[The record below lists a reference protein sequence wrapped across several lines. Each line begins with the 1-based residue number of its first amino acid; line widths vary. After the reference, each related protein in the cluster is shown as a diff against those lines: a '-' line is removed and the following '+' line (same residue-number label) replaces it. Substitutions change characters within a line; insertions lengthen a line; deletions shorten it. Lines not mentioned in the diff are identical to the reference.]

1 MSENFEPSHPTN
13 MSEKSAIIS
22 ENEEEF
28 AEKNVP
34 SAEGAYVEDNKENK
48 SNGGMYLSS
57 LGSIAKEN
65 PSTSGRVSS
74 GYASRRTVGGT
85 ASNNLNN
92 QAHNSAKS
100 SRTPRARR
108 MSLSLVR
115 VDAWSVAKV
124 TFLLS
129 VAGGIIQVIAAGLVW
144 LFLNMVGV
152 FDQVTQIVSSTGLDS
167 NGFNLADV
175 FSLPTVLSA
184 VTIFS
189 IVEIVIVTI
198 LSAIIALL
206 YNVVGSLV
214 GGIHIT
220 LGDD

>member
-1 MSENFEPSHPTN
+1 MSEDFETSNSKVNGESNTN
-13 MSEKSAIIS
+13 S
-22 ENEEEF
+22 
-28 AEKNVP
+28 P
-34 SAEGAYVEDNKENK
+34 
-48 SNGGMYLSS
+48 
-57 LGSIAKEN
+57 
-65 PSTSGRVSS
+65 
-74 GYASRRTVGGT
+74 RTIGGT
-85 ASNNLNN
+85 ASFESNGC
-92 QAHNSAKS
+92 AKRKTS
-100 SRTPRARR
+100 QPRARR

-175 FSLPTVLSA
+175 FSLPTILSA
-184 VTIFS
+184 VTILS
-189 IVEIVIVTI
+189 VVEIVILTL
-198 LSAIIALL
+198 LSAIGALL

-214 GGIHIT
+214 GGIHLT

>member
-1 MSENFEPSHPTN
+1 MSEDFEPSQNPTN
-13 MSEKSAIIS
+13 I
-22 ENEEEF
+22 NEE
-28 AEKNVP
+28 
-34 SAEGAYVEDNKENK
+34 SSYTIREDNNYNEEF
-48 SNGGMYLSS
+48 GDSS
-57 LGSIAKEN
+57 LGRAVRKSQF
-65 PSTSGRVSS
+65 TLGGSS
-74 GYASRRTVGGT
+74 SSSSSRRTIGGM
-85 ASNNLNN
+85 ASSTS
-92 QAHNSAKS
+92 SASQLHS
-100 SRTPRARR
+100 SKAGHTPRARR

-144 LFLNMVGV
+144 LFLNMIGV

-189 IVEIVIVTI
+189 IVEIVIITI

-214 GGIHIT
+214 GGIHVT

>member
-1 MSENFEPSHPTN
+1 MSEDFEPSKNPTN
-13 MSEKSAIIS
+13 I
-22 ENEEEF
+22 NEE
-28 AEKNVP
+28 
-34 SAEGAYVEDNKENK
+34 SSYTIREDNN
-48 SNGGMYLSS
+48 SNEEFGDSS
-57 LGSIAKEN
+57 LGRAVRKSQF
-65 PSTSGRVSS
+65 TLGGSS
-74 GYASRRTVGGT
+74 SSSSSRRTIGGM
-85 ASNNLNN
+85 ASSTS
-92 QAHNSAKS
+92 SASQLHS
-100 SRTPRARR
+100 SKAGHTPRARR
-108 MSLSLVR
+108 MRLSLVR

-144 LFLNMVGV
+144 LFLNMIGV

-189 IVEIVIVTI
+189 IVEIVIITI

-214 GGIHIT
+214 GGIHVT

>member
-1 MSENFEPSHPTN
+1 MSENFEPSQNPMN
-13 MSEKSAIIS
+13 M
-22 ENEEEF
+22 NEESARFLSNDTELS
-28 AEKNVP
+28 AEKMVP
-34 SAEGAYVEDNKENK
+34 SKEVNY
-48 SNGGMYLSS
+48 SSEENNFDEISGNSS
-57 LGSIAKEN
+57 LGNIVKNS
-65 PSTSGRVSS
+65 SSSGRVSGS
-74 GYASRRTVGGT
+74 SNTYRRTIGGA
-85 ASNNLNN
+85 ASSISN
-92 QAHNSAKS
+92 KS
-100 SRTPRARR
+100 NATKSGRVPRARR

-144 LFLNMVGV
+144 LFLNMIGV

-175 FSLPTVLSA
+175 FSLPTVLST

-189 IVEIVIVTI
+189 IVEIIIITV

-206 YNVVGSLV
+206 YNVVGLLV

-220 LGDD
+220 LGDDW

>member
-1 MSENFEPSHPTN
+1 MSEDFEPSQNPTN
-13 MSEKSAIIS
+13 I
-22 ENEEEF
+22 NEE
-28 AEKNVP
+28 
-34 SAEGAYVEDNKENK
+34 SSYTIREDNNYNEEF
-48 SNGGMYLSS
+48 GDSS
-57 LGSIAKEN
+57 LGRAVRKSQF
-65 PSTSGRVSS
+65 TLGGSS
-74 GYASRRTVGGT
+74 SSSSSRRTIGGM
-85 ASNNLNN
+85 ASSTS
-92 QAHNSAKS
+92 SASQLHS
-100 SRTPRARR
+100 SKAGHTPRARR

-144 LFLNMVGV
+144 LFLNMIGV

-189 IVEIVIVTI
+189 IVEIVIITI

-214 GGIHIT
+214 GGIHVT
-220 LGDD
+220 LGDDW

>member
-1 MSENFEPSHPTN
+1 MSEDFEPSQNPTN
-13 MSEKSAIIS
+13 I
-22 ENEEEF
+22 NEESSYTIRGDNNSNEEF
-28 AEKNVP
+28 
-34 SAEGAYVEDNKENK
+34 GD
-48 SNGGMYLSS
+48 SS
-57 LGSIAKEN
+57 LGSAVRKSQFTLGGSN
-65 PSTSGRVSS
+65 SS
-74 GYASRRTVGGT
+74 SSSSRRTIGGM
-85 ASNNLNN
+85 ASSSSSAN
-92 QAHNSAKS
+92 QLHS
-100 SRTPRARR
+100 SKAGHTPRARR

-144 LFLNMVGV
+144 LFLNMIGV

-189 IVEIVIVTI
+189 IVEIVIITI

-214 GGIHIT
+214 GGIHVT

>member
-1 MSENFEPSHPTN
+1 MSEDFETSNRKVNGESNTN
-13 MSEKSAIIS
+13 S
-22 ENEEEF
+22 
-28 AEKNVP
+28 P
-34 SAEGAYVEDNKENK
+34 
-48 SNGGMYLSS
+48 
-57 LGSIAKEN
+57 
-65 PSTSGRVSS
+65 
-74 GYASRRTVGGT
+74 RTIGGT
-85 ASNNLNN
+85 ASFESNGY
-92 QAHNSAKS
+92 AKRKTS
-100 SRTPRARR
+100 QPRARR

-152 FDQVTQIVSSTGLDS
+152 FDQVTQIVSSTGLNS

-175 FSLPTVLSA
+175 FSLPTILSA
-184 VTIFS
+184 VTILS
-189 IVEIVIVTI
+189 VVEIVILTL
-198 LSAIIALL
+198 LSAIGALL

-214 GGIHIT
+214 GGIHLT

>member
-1 MSENFEPSHPTN
+1 M
-13 MSEKSAIIS
+13 
-22 ENEEEF
+22 
-28 AEKNVP
+28 
-34 SAEGAYVEDNKENK
+34 
-48 SNGGMYLSS
+48 
-57 LGSIAKEN
+57 AKEN

-74 GYASRRTVGGT
+74 SYASRRTVGGT

>member
-1 MSENFEPSHPTN
+1 MSEDFETSNSKVNGEPNTN
-13 MSEKSAIIS
+13 S
-22 ENEEEF
+22 
-28 AEKNVP
+28 P
-34 SAEGAYVEDNKENK
+34 
-48 SNGGMYLSS
+48 
-57 LGSIAKEN
+57 
-65 PSTSGRVSS
+65 
-74 GYASRRTVGGT
+74 RTIGGT
-85 ASNNLNN
+85 ASFESNGYTKRKTS
-92 QAHNSAKS
+92 Q
-100 SRTPRARR
+100 PRARR

-152 FDQVTQIVSSTGLDS
+152 FDQVTQIVSSTGLNS

-175 FSLPTVLSA
+175 FSLTTILSA
-184 VTIFS
+184 VTILS
-189 IVEIVIVTI
+189 VVEIVILTL
-198 LSAIIALL
+198 LSAIGALL

-214 GGIHIT
+214 GGIHLT

>member
-1 MSENFEPSHPTN
+1 MSEDFEPSQNPTN
-13 MSEKSAIIS
+13 I
-22 ENEEEF
+22 NEE
-28 AEKNVP
+28 
-34 SAEGAYVEDNKENK
+34 SSYTIREDNN
-48 SNGGMYLSS
+48 SNEEFGDSS
-57 LGSIAKEN
+57 LG
-65 PSTSGRVSS
+65 RVVRKSQFTLGGSNSS
-74 GYASRRTVGGT
+74 SSSSRRTIGGM
-85 ASNNLNN
+85 ASSTS
-92 QAHNSAKS
+92 SASQLHS
-100 SRTPRARR
+100 SKAGHTPRARR

-144 LFLNMVGV
+144 LFLNMIGV

-189 IVEIVIVTI
+189 IVEIVIITI

-214 GGIHIT
+214 GGIHVT

>member
-1 MSENFEPSHPTN
+1 MSEDF
-13 MSEKSAIIS
+13 EKSNS
-22 ENEEEF
+22 
-28 AEKNVP
+28 KV
-34 SAEGAYVEDNKENK
+34 
-48 SNGGMYLSS
+48 NGEPNTNS
-57 LGSIAKEN
+57 
-65 PSTSGRVSS
+65 P
-74 GYASRRTVGGT
+74 RTIGGT
-85 ASNNLNN
+85 ARFESNGYTKRKTS
-92 QAHNSAKS
+92 Q
-100 SRTPRARR
+100 PRARR

-152 FDQVTQIVSSTGLDS
+152 FDQVTQIVSSTGLNS

-175 FSLPTVLSA
+175 FSLPTILSA
-184 VTIFS
+184 VTILS
-189 IVEIVIVTI
+189 VVEIVILTL
-198 LSAIIALL
+198 LSAIGALL

-214 GGIHIT
+214 GGIHLT

>member
-1 MSENFEPSHPTN
+1 MSEDFETSNSKVNGEPNTN
-13 MSEKSAIIS
+13 SPRTIGGTSSFE
-22 ENEEEF
+22 
-28 AEKNVP
+28 
-34 SAEGAYVEDNKENK
+34 
-48 SNGGMYLSS
+48 SNGYT
-57 LGSIAKEN
+57 KRK
-65 PSTSGRVSS
+65 TS
-74 GYASRRTVGGT
+74 
-85 ASNNLNN
+85 
-92 QAHNSAKS
+92 Q
-100 SRTPRARR
+100 PRARR

-152 FDQVTQIVSSTGLDS
+152 FDQVTQIVSSTGLNS

-175 FSLPTVLSA
+175 FSLPTILSA
-184 VTIFS
+184 VTILS
-189 IVEIVIVTI
+189 VVEIVILTL
-198 LSAIIALL
+198 LSAIGALL

-214 GGIHIT
+214 GGIHLT

>member
-1 MSENFEPSHPTN
+1 MSEDFEPSKNPTN
-13 MSEKSAIIS
+13 I
-22 ENEEEF
+22 NEE
-28 AEKNVP
+28 
-34 SAEGAYVEDNKENK
+34 SSYTIREDNN
-48 SNGGMYLSS
+48 SNEEFGDSS
-57 LGSIAKEN
+57 LGRAVRKSQF
-65 PSTSGRVSS
+65 TLGGSS
-74 GYASRRTVGGT
+74 SSSSSRRTIGGM
-85 ASNNLNN
+85 ASSTS
-92 QAHNSAKS
+92 SASQLHS
-100 SRTPRARR
+100 SKAGHTPRARR

-144 LFLNMVGV
+144 LFLNMIGV

-189 IVEIVIVTI
+189 IVEIVIITI

-214 GGIHIT
+214 GGIHVT